1 MGQTIVRILL
11 LPLTLMVFLAA
22 CGGLPPEVIKELR
35 APIKDYR
42 IGPEDVLDVT
52 VWKNEALSKVVPV
65 RPDGMISLPLVGD
78 VKASGLTPDELGQKI
93 TERLREYKDGPQ
105 VTVSVK
111 EVNSYFVYIVG
122 EVSKPGKLPMKS
134 HTTVL
139 QAIALAGGF
148 TQYASKNNM
157 ALVRMSQNGDGTL
170 HEIRV
175 PLRYDDLMTGKGEAG
190 NPMLKSGDTIVVP
203 IGW

>member
-1 MGQTIVRILL
+1 MKPMLSRTLL
-11 LPLTLMVFLAA
+11 SLSLCVLLAA
-22 CGGLPPEVIKELR
+22 CSGLPPEVLQEIHSPAKE
-35 APIKDYR
+35 YR

-52 VWKNEALSKVVPV
+52 VWKNEALSKVVTV

-78 VKASGLTPDELGQKI
+78 VKASGTTADELGRKI
-93 TERLREYKDGPQ
+93 ADRLKEYKDSPQ
-105 VTVSVK
+105 VSVSIK

-122 EVSKPGKLPMKS
+122 EVNKPGKMPLKS
-134 HTTVL
+134 HATVL
-139 QAIALAGGF
+139 QAIAMAGGF
-148 TQYASKNNM
+148 TQYASKNSM
-157 ALVRMSQNGDGTL
+157 ALVRMTQNGDGTV

-190 NPMLKSGDTIVVP
+190 NPFLKTGDTIVVP